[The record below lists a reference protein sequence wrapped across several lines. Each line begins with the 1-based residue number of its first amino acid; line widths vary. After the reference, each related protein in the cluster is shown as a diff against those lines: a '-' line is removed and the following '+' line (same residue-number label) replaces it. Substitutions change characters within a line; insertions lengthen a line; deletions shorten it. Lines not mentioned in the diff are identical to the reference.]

1 MEDSKKKIENDELSL
16 KEILSFFKRF
26 IPFWKTSLLLLIV
39 PLIIVAIFGYFS
51 ALVAPVEYDATS
63 VLITDQVANSS
74 SGSLSNLAA
83 LAGVQVPAGSSEGS
97 LGADIYPLLLSNR
110 PFLLEFSQTPIY
122 FDAIKDSITLQN
134 FFEKNPEN
142 NFFSNSINFFWR
154 DGNSYSEFKK
164 TLSTKNEKNPF
175 NSKIDSLAHKNTNL
189 FLSNQTYISEL
200 TSSDKNIISILQ
212 GRIKFDQT
220 GKFINVS
227 VKMPDPKLSAETT
240 KVLISLMI
248 KYITNFKLSKQLED
262 FKFLE
267 ERTLEAEVR
276 YKKSQIELANF
287 KDSNYNVVFESYK
300 IRGMQL
306 ENEFTLSFGLYNQ
319 FVSQLEQAKVQL
331 KKETPLFTMVEP
343 VYIPDAVSLDPMK
356 SIFSFISFGLIFG
369 ILLNVI
375 LFFKILLKK
384 KV

>member
-1 MEDSKKKIENDELSL
+1 
-16 KEILSFFKRF
+16 
-26 IPFWKTSLLLLIV
+26 
-39 PLIIVAIFGYFS
+39 
-51 ALVAPVEYDATS
+51 
-63 VLITDQVANSS
+63 
-74 SGSLSNLAA
+74 
-83 LAGVQVPAGSSEGS
+83 
-97 LGADIYPLLLSNR
+97 
-110 PFLLEFSQTPIY
+110 
-122 FDAIKDSITLQN
+122 
-134 FFEKNPEN
+134 
-142 NFFSNSINFFWR
+142 
-154 DGNSYSEFKK
+154 
-164 TLSTKNEKNPF
+164 
-175 NSKIDSLAHKNTNL
+175 
-189 FLSNQTYISEL
+189 
-200 TSSDKNIISILQ
+200 
-212 GRIKFDQT
+212 
-220 GKFINVS
+220 
-227 VKMPDPKLSAETT
+227 
-240 KVLISLMI
+240 MI